1 MAENNWNIQSLTEEF
16 IRLHGGTKE
25 DIKIYFAPGRVNL
38 IGEHT
43 DYNGGYVFPCS
54 LHYGTYLL
62 VRIIYDPVI
71 KLKSMNLPMVAEVCP
86 DKTITPIGNHW
97 VNYPLGVIREFQ
109 IRKLRLPG
117 MALLYAG
124 NIPNAAGLS
133 SSASI
138 EMVTA
143 YAVNDLGSYN
153 LAILDL
159 IKLSQHAENEFV
171 GMNCGIM
178 DQFAVGMGKKDHAIF
193 LNCDTLDY
201 RLVPLILGD
210 YRLIITNTNKRR
222 ELAGSKYNE
231 RRMECERAV
240 SDLSIVK
247 PIRNLSELTLAGFHE
262 LKDSIHNE
270 IDRKR
275 AMHVISENNRVLEAI
290 EALKQNDLQRF
301 GQLMVESHNSLKED
315 YEVSCFEL
323 DTLVEESLQ
332 LKGVLGSR
340 MTGAG
345 FGGCTVSLVHKEQ
358 TDIFIKTVG
367 ENYKKITGL
376 DASFFIA
383 EIRDGVRKI
392 ST

>member
-62 VRIIYDPVI
+62 VRIIHDPVI
-71 KLKSMNLPMVAEVCP
+71 KLKSMNLPLVAEVCP
-86 DKTITPIGNHW
+86 DKTITPIGNSW
-97 VNYPLGVIREFQ
+97 VNYPLGVMREFQ

-117 MALLYAG
+117 MAMLYAG

-143 YAVNDLGSYN
+143 FAVNDLGNYN
-153 LAILDL
+153 LDTLEM

-201 RLVPLILGD
+201 QLVPLVLAD

-247 PIRNLSELTLAGFHE
+247 PIRNLSELTLAGFNE
-262 LKDSIHNE
+262 MKDEIHND

-275 AMHVISENNRVLEAI
+275 AGHVISENFRVLEAI
-290 EALKQNDLQRF
+290 ETLKQNDLQRF
-301 GQLMVESHNSLKED
+301 GQLMVESHFSLKDD

-323 DTLVEESLQ
+323 DTLVEESLKI
-332 LKGVLGSR
+332 KGVLGSR

-345 FGGCTVSLVHKEQ
+345 FGGCTVSLVHKDQ
-358 TDIFIKTVG
+358 TDNFIKTVG
-367 ENYKKITGL
+367 ENYKIISGL

-383 EIRDGVRKI
+383 EIGDGVRKI

>member
-1 MAENNWNIQSLTEEF
+1 MAQNNWDIKSLRDEF
-16 IRLHGGTKE
+16 LKLHGGTKD

-62 VRIIYDPVI
+62 VRIIHDAVI
-71 KLKSMNLPMVAEVCP
+71 KLKSMNLPMIAEVCV
-86 DKTITPIGNHW
+86 DKEITPIGQVW

-109 IRKLRLPG
+109 MRKFRLPG
-117 MALLYAG
+117 MAMLFAG

-143 YAVNDLGSYN
+143 FALNDLGGYK
-153 LAILDL
+153 LDTIDL

-201 RLVPLILGD
+201 KLVPLVMGE

-240 SDLSIVK
+240 SDINLVK
-247 PIRNLSELTLAGFHE
+247 PIRNLSELNVDEFNG
-262 LKDSIHNE
+262 LKGKIKND

-275 AMHVISENNRVLEAI
+275 AKHVISENNRVLKAMEC
-290 EALKQNDLQRF
+290 LPVNDLETF
-301 GQLMVESHNSLKED
+301 GQLMVESHISLKED

-323 DTLVEESLQ
+323 DTLVQEALKV
-332 LKGVLGSR
+332 KGVLGSR

-345 FGGCTVSLVHKEQ
+345 FGGCTVSLVHKDN
-358 TDIFIKTVG
+358 TDNFIKSVG
-367 ENYKKITGL
+367 KSYQKITHL
-376 DASFFIA
+376 EASFFIA
-383 EIRDGVRKI
+383 EIGDGVRKI

>member
-1 MAENNWNIQSLTEEF
+1 MAENNWGIKSLTDEF
-16 IRLHGGTKE
+16 INLHGGDKD

-62 VRIIYDPVI
+62 VRKIEDPAI
-71 KLKSMNLPMVAEVCP
+71 KLKSMNIPMIAEIRT
-86 DKTITPIGNHW
+86 DKPITSIGKTW
-97 VNYPLGVIREFQ
+97 TNYPLGVIREFQ
-109 IRKLRLPG
+109 MRNFRIPG
-117 MALLYAG
+117 LAMLFSG

-143 YAVNDLGSYN
+143 FALNDLGGYK
-153 LAILDL
+153 LDTIDL

-178 DQFAVGMGKKDHAIF
+178 DQFAVGMGKKDFAIF

-201 RLVPLILGD
+201 QHVPLKLRD
-210 YRLIITNTNKRR
+210 YKLVITNTNKRR

-240 SDLSIVK
+240 SDLNSVK
-247 PIRNLSELTLAGFHE
+247 PLRNLSEFSLSEFNK
-262 LKDSIHNE
+262 LKENIKND

-275 AMHVISENNRVLEAI
+275 ARHVISENNRVLKAMEC
-290 EALKQNDLQRF
+290 LPVNDLNTF
-301 GQLMVESHNSLKED
+301 GQLMVESHISLKED

-323 DTLVEESLQ
+323 DTLVEEALKV
-332 LKGVLGSR
+332 KGVLGSR

-345 FGGCTVSLVHKEQ
+345 FGGCTVSLVYKDN
-358 TDIFIKTVG
+358 TDAFIEEVG
-367 ENYKKITGL
+367 KNYKRITGL
-376 DASFFIA
+376 EASFFIA
-383 EIRDGVRKI
+383 EVGDGARKL
-392 ST
+392 

>member
-1 MAENNWNIQSLTEEF
+1 MADNNWDIKSLTEEF
-16 IRLHGGTKE
+16 INLHGGTKD
-25 DIKIYFAPGRVNL
+25 DINIYFAPGRVNL

-62 VRIIYDPVI
+62 VRIIYDSVI
-71 KLKSMNLPMVAEVCP
+71 KLKSMNLPIVAELCV
-86 DKTITPIGNHW
+86 DKLMTPIGNTW
-97 VNYPLGVIREFQ
+97 VNYPLGVMHEFQ
-109 IRKLRLPG
+109 IRKFSLPG
-117 MALLYAG
+117 MAMLYAG

-143 YAVNDLGSYN
+143 FALNDLGGFKFDMM
-153 LAILDL
+153 DL

-201 RLVPLILGD
+201 KLVPLVLGD
-210 YRLIITNTNKRR
+210 YRLVITNTNKRR

-240 SDLSIVK
+240 GNLNSVK
-247 PIRNLSELTLAGFHE
+247 PTRNLSELKLAEFNKLSGII
-262 LKDSIHNE
+262 KNDV
-270 IDRKR
+270 DRKR
-275 AMHVISENNRVLEAI
+275 AGHVISENNRVLEAV
-290 EALKQNDLQRF
+290 ESLQKKDLHKF
-301 GQLMVESHNSLKED
+301 GQLMIESHTSLKND

-323 DTLVEESLQ
+323 DTLVEESLKV
-332 LKGVLGSR
+332 KGVLGSR

-345 FGGCTVSLVHKEQ
+345 FGGCTVSLVHKDHTES
-358 TDIFIKTVG
+358 FIKTVG
-367 ENYKKITGL
+367 EKYQKITHL
-376 DASFFIA
+376 EASFFIA
-383 EIRDGVRKI
+383 EIGDGVRRV

>member
-1 MAENNWNIQSLTEEF
+1 MAQNNWDIKSLTDEF
-16 IRLHGGTKE
+16 INLHGGTKD

-62 VRIIYDPVI
+62 VRIIYDAVI
-71 KLKSMNLPMVAEVCP
+71 KLKSMNMPIIAEVCV
-86 DKTITPIGNHW
+86 DKEITPIGQTW

-109 IRKLRLPG
+109 MRKFRLPG
-117 MALLYAG
+117 MAMLFAG

-143 YAVNDLGSYN
+143 FALNDLGGYK
-153 LAILDL
+153 LDTIDL

-178 DQFAVGMGKKDHAIF
+178 DQFAVGMGKKDFAIF
-193 LNCDTLDY
+193 LNCDTLDFKH
-201 RLVPLILGD
+201 VPLKLGD
-210 YRLIITNTNKRR
+210 YKLVITNTNKRR

-240 SDLSIVK
+240 SDLNSVK
-247 PIRNLSELTLAGFHE
+247 SLRNLSELSLTEFNK
-262 LKDSIHNE
+262 LKENIKND

-275 AMHVISENNRVLEAI
+275 ARHVISENNRVLKAMEC
-290 EALKQNDLQRF
+290 LPVNDLKTF
-301 GQLMVESHNSLKED
+301 GQLMVESHISLKED

-323 DTLVEESLQ
+323 DTLVEEALKV
-332 LKGVLGSR
+332 KGVLGSR

-345 FGGCTVSLVHKEQ
+345 FGGCTVSLVHEDS
-358 TDIFIKTVG
+358 TDTFIRTVG
-367 ENYKKITGL
+367 ENYKRITGL
-376 DASFFIA
+376 EASFFIA
-383 EIRDGVRKI
+383 EVGDGARKL
-392 ST
+392 

>member
-1 MAENNWNIQSLTEEF
+1 MAENTYDIQSLTEEF
-16 IRLHGGTKE
+16 LKIHGGTKE
-25 DIKIYFAPGRVNL
+25 DITIYFAPGRVNL

-62 VRIIYDPVI
+62 VRIIYDPVL
-71 KLKSMNLPMVAEVCP
+71 KLKSMNLPMIAEVCV
-86 DKTITPIGNHW
+86 DKPITPIGNTW
-97 VNYPLGVIREFQ
+97 VNYPLGVVHEFQ
-109 IRKLRLPG
+109 MRKLRLPG
-117 MALLYAG
+117 LAMLYAG

-143 YAVNDLGSYN
+143 FALNDLGGYK
-153 LAILDL
+153 LGMIDQ
-159 IKLSQHAENEFV
+159 IKLCQHAENEFV

-201 RLVPLILGD
+201 KLVPLVLGD
-210 YRLIITNTNKRR
+210 YRLVITNTNKRR

-240 SDLSIVK
+240 CDINIVK
-247 PIRNLSELTLAGFHE
+247 PIRNLSELNLGEFNE
-262 LKDSIHNE
+262 LKEKIKND

-275 AMHVISENNRVLEAI
+275 ARHVISENNRVLEAI
-290 EALKQNDLQRF
+290 ESLRKNDLARF
-301 GQLMVESHNSLKED
+301 GKLMVESHNSLKED

-323 DTLVEESLQ
+323 DTLVEEALKV
-332 LKGVLGSR
+332 KGVLGSR

-345 FGGCTVSLVHKEQ
+345 FGGCTVSLVHKNN
-358 TDIFIKTVG
+358 TDNFINIIG
-367 ENYKKITGL
+367 ESYEKITHL
-376 DASFFIA
+376 EASFFIA
-383 EIRDGVRKI
+383 EIGDGVRKI